1 MVAAEVKHLAMQTA
15 QATEEI
21 GEQIADIQ
29 VVTRDSVAAIKDIG
43 AVIHRVAEIAT
54 AITAAVEEQH
64 AATRAIALNVQQ
76 AARGTD
82 SVTEK
87 THMLELDASATGA
100 AASQVFD
107 FASRL
112 ASEGGTLK
120 AQVEK
125 FLETVRAA

>member
-1 MVAAEVKHLAMQTA
+1 M
-15 QATEEI
+15 
-21 GEQIADIQ
+21 
-29 VVTRDSVAAIKDIG
+29 
-43 AVIHRVAEIAT
+43 IHRVAEIAT